1 MFSLLILIQVA
12 SCKLPLRWLPT
23 VTVQLN
29 IDQSLRYQNDL
40 AFRFLM
46 LKNSLKIMKTSF
58 VFVNQ
63 EIRKQKL
70 HKKCNRVSKSHAFL
84 DFQICACAQWT
95 YVESIFFH
103 VNAGFSWFS
112 HIPFGEFFLN
122 FAQLL
127 TMIMGK
133 TYLNFK
139 EFYK

>member
-1 MFSLLILIQVA
+1 MRSEHRNSLETID
-12 SCKLPLRWLPT
+12 CLRWLPT

-29 IDQSLRYQNDL
+29 RDQSLRYQNDL

-84 DFQICACAQWT
+84 DFQICACAQ
-95 YVESIFFH
+95 
-103 VNAGFSWFS
+103 
-112 HIPFGEFFLN
+112 
-122 FAQLL
+122 
-127 TMIMGK
+127 
-133 TYLNFK
+133 
-139 EFYK
+139 